1 MKMKLWKKITIALIL
16 LLLVLIVALPLY
28 WAVSIGLRPGKD
40 LFAKRIVPSTL
51 TTENFKGLIFEHD
64 WAGFRGVSFLVPL
77 KNSLLVAIGA
87 TSISII
93 ISTLAGYA
101 LAMISFRGKELISSC
116 ILLAYIFPPF
126 IIVVSLFRLI
136 SSVGMQNTLTAV
148 MLLHL
153 IIVVPYCT
161 WMLRGYF
168 LSVPKSL
175 EDAALIDGCS
185 RLGVLFRVILPV
197 SAPGVASAAI
207 FSFTLSWQEMLFALI
222 TLESHEKLTLP
233 IALMAMV
240 MGDFVQWGKLMAG
253 SIIAILPPAIV
264 YLLLQRFIIG
274 GLMSGSVKG

>member
-40 LFAKRIVPSTL
+40 LFARRILPSTV
-51 TTENFKGLIFEHD
+51 TTENFNGLIFEND

-77 KNSLLVAIGA
+77 KNSLLVAICA

-101 LAMISFRGKELISSC
+101 LAMISFRGKEIISSS

-136 SSVGMQNTLTAV
+136 NSVGMQNTLTAV
-148 MLLHL
+148 TLLHL

-185 RLGVLFRVILPV
+185 RIGALFRVILPV

-222 TLESHEKLTLP
+222 TLESHEKFTLP